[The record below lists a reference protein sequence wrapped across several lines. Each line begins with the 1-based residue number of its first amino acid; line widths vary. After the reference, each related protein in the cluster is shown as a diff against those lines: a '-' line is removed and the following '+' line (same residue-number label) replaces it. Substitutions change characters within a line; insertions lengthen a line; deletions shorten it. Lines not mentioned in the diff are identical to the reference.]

1 MNKIWTAE
9 SVLEMSRSFQPACVL
24 AAAADLDLFTI
35 VSEDPQTA
43 ASLAGKLGVDPRGLR
58 VLLDALT
65 ALQLLEKKDDRYSL
79 PESLEP
85 FLTSQGNR
93 TVLAMAQH
101 SANCMRRW
109 VQLARV
115 VKTGRPAE
123 TVASVRGQEA
133 DAAAFIMAM
142 DNVSGPVADDVIQA
156 VVPPEFRHLLDIG
169 GASGTWTR
177 AFLRK
182 CPLGLATIFDLP
194 HVIPMA
200 REKMR
205 GEVGLADRV
214 RFASGDFMAD
224 SLPAGADLAWVSAI
238 VHQNSRTQNRQ
249 LFRKVHQ
256 ALIRGG
262 RIAVRDIFMDAD
274 RTRPV
279 AGALFAVNMLVATE
293 GGGTYTVEELS
304 EDMESS
310 GFVDAFLARKDE
322 QGMHSVL
329 IARKE

>member
-1 MNKIWTAE
+1 MNKLWTAE
-9 SVLEMSRSFQPACVL
+9 SVLEMSRSYQPACVL
-24 AAAADLDLFTI
+24 AAAADLDLFD
-35 VSEDPQTA
+35 VMSEDPQTV
-43 ASLAGKLGVDPRGLR
+43 ASLAGKLGADPRGLR

-65 ALQLLEKKDDRYSL
+65 ALQLLEKKDDGYSL
-79 PESLEP
+79 PEILKP

-93 TVLAMAQH
+93 TVLAMTQH

-109 VQLARV
+109 VQLAQV
-115 VKTGRPAE
+115 VKTGQPAQ

-142 DNVSGPVADDVIQA
+142 DNVSGPVADEVIQA

-177 AFLRK
+177 AFLK
-182 CPLGLATIFDLP
+182 KSPLALATIFDLP

-205 GEVGLADRV
+205 EVGLADRI

-238 VHQNSRTQNRQ
+238 VHQNSRIQNRQ

-279 AGALFAVNMLVATE
+279 PGALFAVNMLVATE

-304 EDMESS
+304 EDLESS
-310 GFVDAFLARKDE
+310 GFVDTFLARRDA